1 MSRIR
6 CRRTLAIAAAMLG
19 VGLATWGAQAVRSQA
34 EAAGRGGSGIGG
46 EPWQQD
52 DYRVAAGTREE
63 DGSRRRPAQRGA
75 LGAEVAASRGG
86 TGAQGSGFD
95 VQKGSQGHGFDT
107 QKGSQGHGF
116 DTQKDGQGGSGVKAT
131 GGVSGSGVKATGGA
145 SGSGVKATG
154 SKTFIIDHPSDPR
167 RYLVHATLEGPEG
180 AVFYRG
186 SARLD
191 HGRAE
196 VALPSYFESLT
207 HTDDRTVILTNIDG
221 FDRLAVE
228 TQRDGKVANGRFVV
242 ISDNPDSAQAFD
254 WEVKAVRKDVPRLV
268 EAPLKTEI
276 SVAGFGPYT
285 FIDRP

>member
-1 MSRIR
+1 MVRIR
-6 CRRTLAIAAAMLG
+6 CRRTLAIAAAMFG
-19 VGLATWGAQAVRSQA
+19 VGLATWGAQAVRSHA
-34 EAAGRGGSGIGG
+34 EAAGRGGSGIDA
-46 EPWQQD
+46 EPWQQGY
-52 DYRVAAGTREE
+52 YRAAAGASEE
-63 DGSRRRPAQRGA
+63 VGSRRQPALWGST
-75 LGAEVAASRGG
+75 EFAANKSG
-86 TGAQGSGFD
+86 TGAQGTGFDPQKGSRGSGFD
-95 VQKGSQGHGFDT
+95 TPKGNQGSQGHGFDT
-107 QKGSQGHGF
+107 QKGNQGSQGHGF
-116 DTQKDGQGGSGVKAT
+116 DNGSGVKAT
-131 GGVSGSGVKATGGA
+131 GA
-145 SGSGVKATG
+145 
-154 SKTFIIDHPSDPR
+154 KTFIIDHPADPR

-207 HTDDRTVILTNIDG
+207 HTSDRTVMLTNIDG

-242 ISDNPDSAQAFD
+242 ISDNPNSSQAFD

-268 EAPLKTEI
+268 DAPLKTEI

-285 FIDRP
+285 FIERP

>member
-1 MSRIR
+1 LEPPKEKIMSVIR
-6 CRRTLAIAAAMLG
+6 RRWTLAIAAATLG
-19 VGLATWGAQAVRSQA
+19 VGLVTWGAQAVRSQA
-34 EAAGRGGSGIGG
+34 ETAGYG
-46 EPWQQD
+46 EPRQQG
-52 DYRVAAGTREE
+52 DYRVAAGAREE
-63 DGSRRRPAQRGA
+63 GQLRQQPTPRSE
-75 LGAEVAASRGG
+75 LGVELAASRKG
-86 TGAQGSGFD
+86 TGA
-95 VQKGSQGHGFDT
+95 QGHGFDT
-107 QKGSQGHGF
+107 PKAGQGSGY
-116 DTQKDGQGGSGVKAT
+116 DTQKAGQGSGYDTPK
-131 GGVSGSGVKATGGA
+131 GGT
-145 SGSGVKATG
+145 
-154 SKTFIIDHPSDPR
+154 KTFIIDHPSDPR

-196 VALPSYFESLT
+196 VALPPYFESLT
-207 HTDDRTVILTNIDG
+207 HTGDRTIILTNIDG

-242 ISDNPDSAQAFD
+242 ISDYPSSAQAFD
-254 WEVKAVRKDVPRLV
+254 WEVKAVRKDVRRLV

>member
-1 MSRIR
+1 
-6 CRRTLAIAAAMLG
+6 
-19 VGLATWGAQAVRSQA
+19 
-34 EAAGRGGSGIGG
+34 
-46 EPWQQD
+46 
-52 DYRVAAGTREE
+52 
-63 DGSRRRPAQRGA
+63 
-75 LGAEVAASRGG
+75 
-86 TGAQGSGFD
+86 
-95 VQKGSQGHGFDT
+95 
-107 QKGSQGHGF
+107 
-116 DTQKDGQGGSGVKAT
+116 
-131 GGVSGSGVKATGGA
+131 

>member
-1 MSRIR
+1 MARIR
-6 CRRTLAIAAAMLG
+6 CKRPLTIAAAMLG

-34 EAAGRGGSGIGG
+34 ETAGYG
-46 EPWQQD
+46 EPPQQGD
-52 DYRVAAGTREE
+52 VRLAAGTRE
-63 DGSRRRPAQRGA
+63 DGQARRQPTPRSE
-75 LGAEVAASRGG
+75 LGVEVAARKGG
-86 TGAQGSGFD
+86 TGTKKGTGVGQPKTGAGSGFD
-95 VQKGSQGHGFDT
+95 KGSQGAQGTGFDNP
-107 QKGSQGHGF
+107 KGGA
-116 DTQKDGQGGSGVKAT
+116 GSG
-131 GGVSGSGVKATGGA
+131 GGT
-145 SGSGVKATG
+145 
-154 SKTFIIDHPSDPR
+154 KTFVIDHPEDPR

-207 HTDDRTVILTNIDG
+207 LTSDRTVILTNIDG

-242 ISDNPDSAQAFD
+242 VSDNPDSAQAFD

>member
-1 MSRIR
+1 MVRTR
-6 CRRTLAIAAAMLG
+6 CRRPLAIAAAMLG

-34 EAAGRGGSGIGG
+34 ETAGLGGSG
-46 EPWQQD
+46 EPPQQG
-52 DYRVAAGTREE
+52 DYRLPAGMREE
-63 DGSRRRPAQRGA
+63 DQARRQPTPRSE
-75 LGAEVAASRGG
+75 LGVEYAARKGG
-86 TGAQGSGFD
+86 TGAKGTGVGQPKAGPGSGFD
-95 VQKGSQGHGFDT
+95 TPKGSQGSQGTGFDKP
-107 QKGSQGHGF
+107 KGAAGSGF
-116 DTQKDGQGGSGVKAT
+116 DSPK
-131 GGVSGSGVKATGGA
+131 GGA
-145 SGSGVKATG
+145 
-154 SKTFIIDHPSDPR
+154 KTFVIDHPGDPR

-207 HTDDRTVILTNIDG
+207 HTSDRTVILTNIDG

-242 ISDNPDSAQAFD
+242 ISDNPSSSQAFD

-285 FIDRP
+285 FIERP

>member
-1 MSRIR
+1 MARIR
-6 CRRTLAIAAAMLG
+6 CRRRLAFAAAMLG

-34 EAAGRGGSGIGG
+34 ETAGLG
-46 EPWQQD
+46 EQPQPG
-52 DYRVAAGTREE
+52 DYRVAAATREE
-63 DGSRRRPAQRGA
+63 DQSRHQPTPRIGWGVELAAKKNATGGPGTGLVQPKGGRGGGGPDNTGNKGGTAQPG
-75 LGAEVAASRGG
+75 VPGG
-86 TGAQGSGFD
+86 TGYNPNAG
-95 VQKGSQGHGFDT
+95 T
-107 QKGSQGHGF
+107 
-116 DTQKDGQGGSGVKAT
+116 
-131 GGVSGSGVKATGGA
+131 
-145 SGSGVKATG
+145 
-154 SKTFIIDHPSDPR
+154 KTFVIDHPNDSR

-207 HTDDRTVILTNIDG
+207 LTSDRTVILTNIDG

-242 ISDNPDSAQAFD
+242 ISDNPNSAQAFD

-268 EAPLKTEI
+268 DAPLKTEI

>member
-1 MSRIR
+1 MVRTR
-6 CRRTLAIAAAMLG
+6 CRRPLAIAAAMLG

-34 EAAGRGGSGIGG
+34 ETAGLGGSG
-46 EPWQQD
+46 EPPQQG
-52 DYRVAAGTREE
+52 DYRLPAGMREE
-63 DGSRRRPAQRGA
+63 DQARRQPTPRSE
-75 LGAEVAASRGG
+75 LGVEYAARKGG
-86 TGAQGSGFD
+86 TGGKGTGVGQPKGAAGSGFD
-95 VQKGSQGHGFDT
+95 SPK
-107 QKGSQGHGF
+107 
-116 DTQKDGQGGSGVKAT
+116 
-131 GGVSGSGVKATGGA
+131 GGA
-145 SGSGVKATG
+145 
-154 SKTFIIDHPSDPR
+154 KTFVIDHPGDPR

-207 HTDDRTVILTNIDG
+207 HTSDRTVILTNIDG

-285 FIDRP
+285 FIERP

>member
-1 MSRIR
+1 
-6 CRRTLAIAAAMLG
+6 MLG
-19 VGLATWGAQAVRSQA
+19 VGLATWGTQAVRSQA
-34 EAAGRGGSGIGG
+34 ETAGYG
-46 EPWQQD
+46 EPPQQG
-52 DYRVAAGTREE
+52 DYRLAAGTREE
-63 DGSRRRPAQRGA
+63 DQAGRQPTPRSD
-75 LGAEVAASRGG
+75 LGVEYAARKSG
-86 TGAQGSGFD
+86 TGAKGTGVGQPKAQPGSGFD
-95 VQKGSQGHGFDT
+95 TPKGGQGTGFDKP
-107 QKGSQGHGF
+107 KGAA
-116 DTQKDGQGGSGVKAT
+116 GSGYDSPK
-131 GGVSGSGVKATGGA
+131 GGT
-145 SGSGVKATG
+145 
-154 SKTFIIDHPSDPR
+154 KTFVIDHPGDPR

-207 HTDDRTVILTNIDG
+207 LTSERTVILTNIDG

-228 TQRDGKVANGRFVV
+228 TQPGGKVANGRFVV
-242 ISDNPDSAQAFD
+242 ISDNPSSAQAFD

>member
-1 MSRIR
+1 
-6 CRRTLAIAAAMLG
+6 LAIAAAILG

-34 EAAGRGGSGIGG
+34 EIASYGG
-46 EPWQQD
+46 PPQQGD
-52 DYRVAAGTREE
+52 FRVVGTREE
-63 DGSRRRPAQRGA
+63 DQSRQQPPHGSG
-75 LGAEVAASRGG
+75 LGVEVAARKGG
-86 TGAQGSGFD
+86 TGAKGSGFDTPKAGQGSGFD
-95 VQKGSQGHGFDT
+95 KPKG
-107 QKGSQGHGF
+107 
-116 DTQKDGQGGSGVKAT
+116 GQGGQGT
-131 GGVSGSGVKATGGA
+131 GFDSQKGGP
-145 SGSGVKATG
+145 
-154 SKTFIIDHPSDPR
+154 KTFVIDHPGDPR

-207 HTDDRTVILTNIDG
+207 HASDRTVILTNIDG
-221 FDRLAVE
+221 FDRIAVE